1 MAKWRMWSL
10 LATPGFPIRHL
21 PCLDPPDSS
30 PFMSPLERLLLT
42 SSLYF
47 FLSRSIP
54 FTSLRALSPASY
66 YLFFC
71 LLSSLLFPHFM
82 KAGIIFV
89 LFTSDSPAPRAFSV
103 KHEEGN
109 QETVVEWVCLTGQK
123 CFTLDLSHNK
133 NIGNIDYF
141 FLFLLLL
148 CNYMMPSVTCAIIHI
163 WRKKRK
169 VFQFLPLIFTPN
181 MGYAFP
187 STEKKFDLSPILI

>member
-1 MAKWRMWSL
+1 MAYVKPSCHSRLSHSPSSMSWPTWLFIFHATIWTAASDHFLVFFPVTQHPIYLTHSTFPSL
-10 LATPGFPIRHL
+10 I
-21 PCLDPPDSS
+21 
-30 PFMSPLERLLLT
+30 
-42 SSLYF
+42 
-47 FLSRSIP
+47 
-54 FTSLRALSPASY
+54 
-66 YLFFC
+66 LFIS

-82 KAGIIFV
+82 KAGIFFV

-133 NIGNIDYF
+133 YIGNIDYF
-141 FLFLLLL
+141 FLSLLLL

-187 STEKKFDLSPILI
+187 SIEKKFDLSPILI